1 MDSNFTQQQND
12 YAVFLPAISSFYAT
26 FVGRQR
32 YETYVDPAR
41 IPSHFTNGLESGN
54 WLSNDGLFNYKWS
67 LYSSGHVDLDTTKHL
82 PKEAMIRERDR
93 STSFIVG
100 DSGGYQIGKGVWEA
114 DWKDPNCPKAHA
126 KRDAVLKWMDAYMDY
141 GMTLDVPSW
150 LQRSSQE
157 ARDRTGIHSYEDAC
171 SATEINNE
179 YWIRNRK
186 GECRF
191 LNTLQGENHTEADD
205 WYNRMKKYCDPK
217 QYENHFNGWAMGG
230 QNVSDVHLI
239 LKRIVTLMRDG
250 LLEKGLHDWMH
261 VLGTSK
267 LEWACLLTDVQRA
280 IRKNYNENFT
290 ISYDCASPFLAVANG
305 QVYCELTMEDRKR
318 WSYRMMKCFDDRNL
332 HTDTTPF
339 AQAFIR
345 EGCYHKFDET
355 IISKG
360 LTAADICAYGP
371 GDLNKIGK
379 EGSTSWDSFTYFLL
393 MAHSVALHIH
403 ACQESNRRYDKGI
416 VPSMLVQEDFDRVL
430 MRDVINEI
438 IGCADSDK
446 ALELVDEYS
455 RLWMEAVGTRGY
467 TGKRAINSNTK
478 YYDLFQEV

>member
-1 MDSNFTQQQND
+1 METNLTTQQSD
-12 YAVFLPAISSFYAT
+12 YAIFLPALSSFYAT

-32 YETYVDPAR
+32 YENYVDPAR

-217 QYENHFNGWAMGG
+217 QYENHFNGWAMG
-230 QNVSDVHLI
+230 
-239 LKRIVTLMRDG
+239 
-250 LLEKGLHDWMH
+250 
-261 VLGTSK
+261 
-267 LEWACLLTDVQRA
+267 
-280 IRKNYNENFT
+280 
-290 ISYDCASPFLAVANG
+290 
-305 QVYCELTMEDRKR
+305 
-318 WSYRMMKCFDDRNL
+318 
-332 HTDTTPF
+332 
-339 AQAFIR
+339 
-345 EGCYHKFDET
+345 
-355 IISKG
+355 
-360 LTAADICAYGP
+360 
-371 GDLNKIGK
+371 
-379 EGSTSWDSFTYFLL
+379 
-393 MAHSVALHIH
+393 
-403 ACQESNRRYDKGI
+403 
-416 VPSMLVQEDFDRVL
+416 
-430 MRDVINEI
+430 
-438 IGCADSDK
+438 
-446 ALELVDEYS
+446 
-455 RLWMEAVGTRGY
+455 
-467 TGKRAINSNTK
+467 
-478 YYDLFQEV
+478 